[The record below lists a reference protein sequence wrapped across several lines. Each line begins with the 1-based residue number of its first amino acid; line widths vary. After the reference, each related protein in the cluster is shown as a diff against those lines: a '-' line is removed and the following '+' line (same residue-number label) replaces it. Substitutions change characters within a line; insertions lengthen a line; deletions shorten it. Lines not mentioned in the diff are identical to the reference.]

1 MTDKVDMDPHAILGV
16 VPEAGINELKRAYRR
31 LAMQWHPDRNA
42 HPEATERFK
51 QIRAAYDA
59 LLNRDDGDVAV
70 DTGEQEESGSNASQ
84 ASTSQAKAADIHLDL
99 SLSLEEAAAGCDKTI
114 VVERGTDCLTCAG
127 SGESGISK
135 TRFCSVCHGSGRVRH
150 RTHGLERCHHCNG
163 RGLFT
168 ERICP
173 DCAGTGRD
181 TDAVS
186 LRVVVPAGM
195 VPGSELRLSG
205 QGEPGGDDCLP
216 GDLYLRLLVQ
226 PHPVFTCVGADIEV
240 KLSINAF
247 RLLAG
252 GQIMIPTLAGLE
264 SFELAAGSAT
274 PRRVV
279 VARRGYPMNRG
290 RQTGDLILHLE
301 PQFPE
306 HLTSRQKKL
315 LKQLADDF
323 DG

>member
-1 MTDKVDMDPHAILGV
+1 MDPHAILGV
-16 VPEAGINELKRAYRR
+16 VPEAGIAELKRAYRR
-31 LAMQWHPDRNA
+31 LAMQWHPDRNT

-59 LLNRDDGDVAV
+59 LLNRDDDDVAV
-70 DTGEQEESGSNASQ
+70 DTENPEESDANASQ
-84 ASTSQAKAADIHLDL
+84 SAPPQPKAPDIHLDL
-99 SLSLEEAAAGCDKTI
+99 SLSLEEAAAGCQKTV

-135 TRFCSVCHGSGRVRH
+135 TRFCSACHGSGRVRH
-150 RTHGLERCHHCNG
+150 HTHGLERCHHCNG
-163 RGLFT
+163 RGIFT

-181 TDAVS
+181 TDAVN

-205 QGEPGGDDCLP
+205 QGEPGTEDRLP

-226 PHPVFTCVGADIEV
+226 PHPVFTCVGADIEAR
-240 KLSINAF
+240 LPINAF

-252 GQIMIPTLAGLE
+252 GKIMIPTL
-264 SFELAAGSAT
+264 
-274 PRRVV
+274 
-279 VARRGYPMNRG
+279 
-290 RQTGDLILHLE
+290 
-301 PQFPE
+301 
-306 HLTSRQKKL
+306 SRL
-315 LKQLADDF
+315 RSIRA
-323 DG
+323 